1 MKKVVYLMVLLLC
14 LNMVM
19 AGESFDLDFS
29 GAKTVAVVM
38 SQGDEVRFEMLGATH
53 SIILDGVSESS
64 VEFNIVPF
72 VGESSSV
79 KTGFVTLDTIAKVD
93 LDMDGIVEIN
103 VALYSVD
110 EDGVTTMVFQ
120 SLADESTEDVDPEE
134 EGVVEPDMPE
144 WKSTVLKVI
153 AVCVVILVV
162 FYIFRGKKEEEDSG
176 LSAEEEKEVDDLLDK
191 AEKEMKDE

>member
-1 MKKVVYLMVLLLC
+1 MVLLLC

>member
-1 MKKVVYLMVLLLC
+1 
-14 LNMVM
+14 
-19 AGESFDLDFS
+19 
-29 GAKTVAVVM
+29 
-38 SQGDEVRFEMLGATH
+38 TH